1 VAPGSGGASVAA
13 SLLLPGSGT
22 AIQNCETAYNAATGV
37 PIPGFPSKLQGLDFL
52 GGPAI
57 ADVTGDGRAEV
68 VNAADSS
75 ALQAFTQTG
84 AEAPGFPK
92 FTTGWVVYAPAVG
105 DLDSDGRSEVVA
117 ATREGYLFVWKTP
130 GTWAGNQEAWRS
142 SHDEH
147 NTDAYGND
155 TRPPGAIRDLVAT
168 GGGGQ
173 VTFTAPGDDW
183 YAGTPTRYRIT
194 FDLSGGGTRT
204 RTVTATAPAGATV
217 TIAAPAD
224 SEAAHVFAVDDA
236 GNRDPTA
243 TTPIP

>member
-1 VAPGSGGASVAA
+1 VAG
-13 SLLLPGSGT
+13 SLLLPGSGL
-22 AIQNCETAYNAATGV
+22 AIQNYEMAFNAATGV

-57 ADVTGDGRAEV
+57 ADVTGDGKAEL
-68 VNAADSS
+68 VNGADSS

-84 AEAPGFPK
+84 AEAAGFPK
-92 FTTGWVVYAPAVG
+92 FTTGWVLYAPAVG

-155 TRPPGAIRDLVAT
+155 TRPPGAIRQTTVAA
-168 GGGGQ
+168 GGRSLS
-173 VTFTAPGDDW
+173 FLAPGDDW
-183 YAGTPTRYRIT
+183 YAGRVDHYRVV
-194 FDLSGGGTRT
+194 FDVPGGTRT
-204 RTVTATAPAGATV
+204 RNVDSSGDAGQSQTMSIPAGAT
-217 TIAAPAD
+217 
-224 SEAAHVFAVDDA
+224 AAHIYAVDEA
-236 GNRDPTA
+236 GNRGPTA
-243 TTPIP
+243 TVAVP